1 MADDAMSGAT
11 GGAGAPIPSICAGCG
26 ADNAPDRTFAFGA
39 MALVPHA
46 NQLLVSVRCLTCG
59 TDYDIAI
66 WAIDRQG
73 FISEVGLE
81 ILEAATKTEAVAL
94 IGRYRGLVERY
105 RHEIDGWYEC
115 PETRTDRDRF
125 VVNANFAPDR
135 VDSALMA
142 VPMAVLAV
150 CRGIRRVV
158 AARPGTQPAVELRL
172 GHYRCAVRFDETPA
186 RQYPYAFHVSV
197 GNDAVSGHLPR
208 LEQLWLLSLF
218 FTPGELPLLETEP
231 APTMPVIHFYLPA
244 YSPALNPC

>member
-1 MADDAMSGAT
+1 MADDAMRGAT
-11 GGAGAPIPSICAGCG
+11 AGAGAPVPSICAACG
-26 ADNAPDRTFAFGA
+26 AANVPDRAFVFGA

-66 WAIDRQG
+66 WTIDRQG
-73 FISEVGLE
+73 FISEVGVE
-81 ILEAATKTEAVAL
+81 ILEAATKIEAVGLLA
-94 IGRYRGLVERY
+94 RYHSLVERY
-105 RHEIDGWYEC
+105 RHEIGGWYEC
-115 PETRTDRDRF
+115 PETRTERDRF
-125 VVNANFAPDR
+125 MVSAKFALNW
-135 VDSALMA
+135 VDPVLTA

-150 CRGIRRVV
+150 CRGIRQTV
-158 AARPGTQPAVELRL
+158 AARPGAQPPLALRL
-172 GHYRCAVRFDETPA
+172 GHYRCAVSFDETPA
-186 RQYPYAFHVSV
+186 RPYPYALHVSV

-231 APTMPVIHFYLPA
+231 EQTVPVIHFYLPA